1 MKHLQWR
8 DIVSAAAW
16 LLAGVLVSSL
26 VAAIDH
32 RARRAEPCISMTCD
46 RGPT

>member
-1 MKHLQWR
+1 MTKR
-8 DIVSAAAW
+8 DIASAAAW

-32 RARRAEPCISMTCD
+32 RRTKEPCISMTCD
-46 RGPT
+46 RGPS